1 MDPQIKSLLT
11 SFGMMAAT
19 AIAGAAATHGYI
31 HSADQTVVADSIVTA
46 VGAAISGFLTWY
58 KSRQVSPTAAIQQV
72 NLQDNGATV
81 VPTSSARAAGIPTV
95 NAPLK

>member
-1 MDPQIKSLLT
+1 MDPQTKSLLT

-19 AIAGAAATHGYI
+19 AVAGAAATHGYI

-46 VGAAISGFLTWY
+46 VGASISGFLTWY

-72 NLQDNGATV
+72 NSQDNGVKV
-81 VPTSSARAAGIPTV
+81 VAASAPSAVVTEPIKGA
-95 NAPLK
+95 K